1 MSRKHFGILSV
12 ALAVLWL
19 VLIPAQAATITVTA
33 TGDTIA
39 IDGLAT
45 LREAI
50 TSINNQADVNGDVTL
65 NRVGNYASMV
75 GGTPD
80 VINFNILGGGVHTI
94 SLGSSLPTIVK
105 PLTING
111 YTQPGSSANTLAN
124 ADNAV
129 VLIPIDGA
137 GAGTAVNGLTLGAG
151 SAGSTIKGLDITNFR
166 ADASLNG
173 GIGILIQ
180 SNGNTIVGY
189 FVGVNPAG
197 TAQMPNGGDGIRTGR
212 DDRSGD
218 SVKRNIGRQ
227 RQVHAADGNHLTRRH
242 RTRLLA
248 RSVQRH
254 EYLRIR

>member
-1 MSRKHFGILSV
+1 MFRSAWWQRFARQTPCTQPASRKAARLRSFKPHLELLENR
-12 ALAVLWL
+12 LA
-19 VLIPAQAATITVTA
+19 PATITVTGN
-33 TGDTIA
+33 GDTIA

-50 TSINNQADVNGDVTL
+50 TAINNQADVNGDVTL

-129 VLIPIDGA
+129 VLIQIDGA
-137 GAGTAVNGLTLGAG
+137 GA
-151 SAGSTIKGLDITNFR
+151 
-166 ADASLNG
+166 
-173 GIGILIQ
+173 
-180 SNGNTIVGY
+180 
-189 FVGVNPAG
+189 
-197 TAQMPNGGDGIRTGR
+197 
-212 DDRSGD
+212 
-218 SVKRNIGRQ
+218 
-227 RQVHAADGNHLTRRH
+227 
-242 RTRLLA
+242 
-248 RSVQRH
+248 
-254 EYLRIR
+254 